1 MGQPFDLP
9 WAVNP
14 FRAQIDC
21 SAPSYKGGL
30 LPVAQMLWPTDERS
44 EAETAELAEFI
55 VRAVNSHYQLVE
67 ALESA
72 TVALEE
78 ASKVLIGKGLPA
90 FADVV
95 FGHAERNKALLS
107 SRKGTEG

>member
-1 MGQPFDLP
+1 MELIHDHTTEDIDRIRHRIP
-9 WAVNP
+9 
-14 FRAQIDC
+14 QINCPINGASGFSVGNDQ
-21 SAPSYKGGL
+21 L
-30 LPVAQMLWPTDERS
+30 VAAWNHRP
-44 EAETAELAEFI
+44 EAE
-55 VRAVNSHYQLVE
+55 RLVE

-95 FGHAERNKALLS
+95 FGHAERNNALLS
-107 SRKGTEG
+107 SLKGTEG

>member
-1 MGQPFDLP
+1 MEQPFDLP

-67 ALESA
+67 ALEEARSLLVKEGYTRMHTIDA
-72 TVALEE
+72 ALT
-78 ASKVLIGKGLPA
+78 AA
-90 FADVV
+90 
-95 FGHAERNKALLS
+95 
-107 SRKGTEG
+107 KGTDNG